1 MPESLAVMQ
10 LETVGK
16 KIDNIPVEISYR
28 IIELFSAGLY
38 SSPNKAFE
46 ELVSNSYDAGA
57 SKVSVYVPSDKSM
70 NDSILWVCDNGESM
84 DKEGLK
90 QFWKIGS
97 SFKRASESGDRLVIG
112 KFGIGKLAT
121 YILTRKL
128 TVICKAKDKKYY
140 AVTMDYAN
148 IDEHN
153 DKGVVLD
160 ERELTIDE
168 VKTVLTPLIEIGG
181 QNLLSFNLWGTG
193 AEETWTMAVMSDLKA
208 KANQIQDGRLKWIL
222 STALPINPKFNLS
235 FNGLPVEPSKERKGI
250 KKSYVF
256 GKDDETVDRFKYE
269 AGTYRGEPCVNM
281 NHLKNVTGRIDL
293 YQESLVSGKSELHGR
308 SHGIFLMVRGR
319 LINIDEPLLPGMP
332 SLFHGVFNRV
342 RIIVNADELDNY
354 LTSTRESIKESE
366 ALSDLKQYI
375 NRKFDEVKKEYQ
387 AELEDADKKNRA
399 SYKIAS
405 AASSLSRR
413 PILVAA
419 KKFFDKE
426 IDDLVLTEFPKKLS
440 KTESDEL
447 MKRLELDLT
456 SEKGIIQ
463 NVEWVALNPED
474 PIAKFELL
482 TGTAKINLMH
492 PFFSSFVEEVKSHLP
507 FQLIALTEILTECFL
522 IESGMGQDEVRDIIW
537 KRDQILREL
546 TFSDKPN
553 APFVAQLLQAS
564 LGDSTGL
571 EKAVGQAFNSLGFQ
585 ASVIGGKGNPDGK
598 ASAILGHIGSPENYS
613 LTYDAKSTAKDR
625 IKATHAH
632 ISGVDRHRDD
642 YNANY
647 ACVVAI
653 NFEGADD
660 PESAVNKEAK
670 KSKINLITAKDLM
683 TLVLLSSPK
692 QLGLKD
698 LRSLFENCH
707 TTLETAEWIQQLKD
721 KDVRRGPIKE
731 LLETAFN
738 QLLTDKEPPN
748 LHALRQLNA
757 ELKKYSV
764 EELRNLVSSLEQ
776 LVPNYISL
784 QNDVVSLQ
792 VKPDKILNTINQTF
806 ATDIPVEFREIYLKA
821 FDI

>member
-1 MPESLAVMQ
+1 ML

-16 KIDNIPVEISYR
+16 KIDDIPVEISYR

-57 SKVSVYVPSDKSM
+57 SKVCVYVPTDKSL

-84 DKEGLK
+84 DKNGLK
-90 QFWKIGS
+90 LFWKIGAS
-97 SFKRASESGDRLVIG
+97 LKRSTETSERLVIG

-128 TVICKAKDKKYY
+128 TVICKANDKKYY

-160 ERELTIDE
+160 ERELSIEE
-168 VKTVLTPLIEIGG
+168 VRNVLTPLIEASG
-181 QNLLSFNLWGTG
+181 QKLLSFSLWGES
-193 AEETWTMAVMSDLKA
+193 AENTWTIAIMSDLKA

-222 STALPINPKFNLS
+222 STALPINPGFNLT
-235 FNGLPVEPSKERKGI
+235 FNGVTVEPSKEKKGI
-250 KKSYVF
+250 KKTYIF
-256 GKDDETVDRFKYE
+256 GKDDETAERFKYSV
-269 AGTYRGEPCVNM
+269 GTYRGEPCVNM

-293 YQESLVSGKSELHGR
+293 YNESLVSGKSELQGR

-342 RIIVNADELDNY
+342 RIIVNADELDIY

-366 ALSDLKQYI
+366 ALSELKQYI
-375 NRKFDEVKKEYQ
+375 NRKFDDVKKEYQ
-387 AELEDADKKNRA
+387 AELEDANKKNRA

-413 PILVAA
+413 PILIVA
-419 KKFFDKE
+419 KKFFDNE

-440 KTESDEL
+440 KTESDNL
-447 MKRLELDLT
+447 IKRLELDLT
-456 SEKGIIQ
+456 SESGIIQ
-463 NVEWVALNPED
+463 NVEWVALNSED

-492 PFFSSFVEEVKSHLP
+492 PFFSNFVEEVKSHLP

-522 IESGMGQDEVRDIIW
+522 IEAGMGQDEVRDIIW

-585 ASVIGGKGNPDGK
+585 ASVIGGNGKPDGK
-598 ASAILGHIGSPENYS
+598 ATAILGPIGSADNYS
-613 LTYDAKSTAKDR
+613 VTYDTKSTAKDR

-642 YNANY
+642 YNATY

-653 NFEGADD
+653 DFEGSEDSG
-660 PESAVNKEAK
+660 SAVNKEAK
-670 KSKINLITAKDLM
+670 KSRISLITAKNMM

-692 QLGLKD
+692 QLGLKN

-707 TTLETAEWIQQLKD
+707 TTLETAKWIQELKD
-721 KDVRRGPIKE
+721 KEVKRGPIKE

-738 QLLTDKEPPN
+738 QMVTDKEPPN
-748 LHALRQLNA
+748 LHALRQLNT

-764 EELRNLVSSLEQ
+764 EELRNLVLSLEQ

-821 FDI
+821 FNI

>member
-1 MPESLAVMQ
+1 MTI
-10 LETVGK
+10 ETIGK
-16 KIDNIPVEISYR
+16 KIDEIPVQISYR

-57 SKVSVYVPSDKSM
+57 TKVSVFVPPDKSLA
-70 NDSILWVCDNGESM
+70 NSVLWVCDNGESM

-90 QFWKIGS
+90 QFWRIGS
-97 SFKRASESGDRLVIG
+97 SDKRQNENTDRLVIG

-128 TVICKAKDKKYY
+128 TVICKAIDNNYY
-140 AVTMDYAN
+140 AVTMDYAS
-148 IDEHN
+148 IDEN
-153 DKGVVLD
+153 NTTGVTLN
-160 ERELTIDE
+160 ERELTLEE
-168 VKTVLTPLIEIGG
+168 VKTVLSPLIEY
-181 QNLLSFNLWGTG
+181 NSKSLLSFNLWGSN
-193 AEETWTMAVMSDLKA
+193 AEQTWTMAVMSDLRPKA
-208 KANQIQDGRLKWIL
+208 SQIQDGRLKWIL
-222 STALPINPKFNLS
+222 STALPINPTFNLT
-235 FNGLPVEPSKERKGI
+235 FNSQKVEPSKERIGI

-256 GKDDETVDRFKYE
+256 GKDDETATKFKYE
-269 AGTYRGEPCVNM
+269 VSEYRGQPAINF

-293 YQESLVSGKSELHGR
+293 YQDSLVSGKSEAQGR

-319 LINIDEPLLPGMP
+319 LINIDEPLLPGMIA
-332 SLFHGVFNRV
+332 LFHGVFNRV
-342 RIIVNADELDNY
+342 RILVNADELDNY
-354 LTSTRESIKESE
+354 ITSTREAIRESE
-366 ALSDLKQYI
+366 ALSELKQYI
-375 NRKFDEVKKEYQ
+375 NRKFEEVKKDYQ
-387 AELEDADKKNRA
+387 DELEDQNKRNRA

-405 AASSLSRR
+405 AAASLSRR

-419 KKFFDKE
+419 KRYFDGEIKE
-426 IDDLVLTEFPKKLS
+426 LVLTQFPLNLS
-440 KTESDEL
+440 VAERDNL
-447 MKRLELDLT
+447 IKRLEVDLT

-463 NVEWVALNPED
+463 EVEWVALNPED
-474 PIAKFELL
+474 PIAYFDLME
-482 TGTAKINLMH
+482 GIARINMMH
-492 PFFSSFVEEVKSHLP
+492 PFFSNFVEEVKSHLP

-522 IESGMGQDEVRDIIW
+522 AEEGYSEDEVKNIMW

-571 EKAVGQAFNSLGFQ
+571 EDAVNGAFNSLGFQ
-585 ASVIGGKGNPDGK
+585 SSKIGGPGKPDGK
-598 ASAILGHIGSPENYS
+598 ASAIVGPIGASENYS
-613 LTYDAKSTAKDR
+613 LTYDAKSTSKEK

-642 YNANY
+642 YKANY

-653 NFEGADD
+653 DFEGADD

-670 KSKINLITAKDLM
+670 KSNINLIRAKDLM
-683 TLVLLSSPK
+683 ALVLLSSPK
-692 QLGLKD
+692 QLGLTE
-698 LRSLFENCH
+698 LREFFKTCH
-707 TTLETAEWIQQLKD
+707 TVIETSDWIKKLKE
-721 KDVRRGPIKE
+721 KNVNRGPIKE

-738 QLLTDKEPPN
+738 QFITDKEPPH
-748 LHALRQLNA
+748 LHAIRQLHP

-764 EELRNLVSSLEQ
+764 EQLRNLVSSLEQ
-776 LVPNYISL
+776 LVPGYISL

-792 VKPDKILNTINQTF
+792 APPAKILNTINQTF
-806 ATDIPVEFREIYLKA
+806 ATDIPIEFREIYLKA